1 MISDAKNIFCWNNIK
16 PKINTVIV
24 IQICITMN
32 IAKHSLIKVT
42 KSLILRNAA
51 ESNLVIRHS
60 TAAKSCCCGFVVKM
74 PRSLVKI
81 SLKETDF

>member
-1 MISDAKNIFCWNNIK
+1 
-16 PKINTVIV
+16 
-24 IQICITMN
+24 MN

-74 PRSLVKI
+74 PGSLVKI
-81 SLKETDF
+81 SLKETDFWYQNQPAPTYIMCCKPEWPV